1 VIDSQD
7 DRRRSLVRGLIQ
19 GTLPPAEAAATA
31 RANGLLPGGRYRA
44 IRARPG
50 GSVQPFA
57 LARAVAATGG
67 GADGRGAVAT
77 VIEGDVVGIVTS
89 APDVPAGAVAGLGAV
104 VPLAG
109 LDSSFRLA
117 TRALETAIAYGI
129 EGAVDIDELSLRP
142 AILTEPQLGERMVGR
157 YLDPLRPLGAFGD
170 TLQRTVHEYLAS
182 GLRVH
187 RTAEVL
193 YIHPNTLRYR
203 LEKFEEI
210 TRADLRRMQDLL
222 ELWWALERRKLD
234 VALNRSESE

>member
-1 VIDSQD
+1 
-7 DRRRSLVRGLIQ
+7 
-19 GTLPPAEAAATA
+19 
-31 RANGLLPGGRYRA
+31 
-44 IRARPG
+44 
-50 GSVQPFA
+50 
-57 LARAVAATGG
+57 
-67 GADGRGAVAT
+67 
-77 VIEGDVVGIVTS
+77 
-89 APDVPAGAVAGLGAV
+89 
-104 VPLAG
+104 
-109 LDSSFRLA
+109 
-117 TRALETAIAYGI
+117 
-129 EGAVDIDELSLRP
+129 
-142 AILTEPQLGERMVGR
+142 MVGR